1 MKIDA
6 AGSQEFFL
14 PGGLLFARE
23 KWVLAFGSEV
33 LALLCCSPL
42 LGGVRLIPTSPLGD
56 EAPQAQLAAV

>member
-23 KWVLAFGSEV
+23 KWVLAFGTEV
-33 LALLCCSPL
+33 LFSLFCVVLLS
-42 LGGVRLIPTSPLGD
+42 SD
-56 EAPQAQLAAV
+56 EAPQAQLEEV